1 MHLYLSPPS
10 LFSPTLLVKSRNNS
24 LQSSFNSTEFH
35 TYYLLFSSELTCRYS
50 SISTHTTC
58 FYYPSS
64 MNFTDFEHYYDHSN
78 NSSLAASVR
87 NRTHFLIIY
96 VILSTLLLTTCIV
109 GLYLLC
115 TKRLSSE
122 HIIQLDYT
130 IDPQLAREAAIK
142 LAPEPV

>member
-1 MHLYLSPPS
+1 MHLFLSPPL
-10 LFSPTLLVKSRNNS
+10 LFSPTLFVKSGNSS
-24 LQSSFNSTEFH
+24 LQSSSNSTEFH
-35 TYYLLFSSELTCRYS
+35 TYYLLFSSEPTCRYS
-50 SISTHTTC
+50 SISNHTTC

-64 MNFTDFEHYYDHSN
+64 MNFTDFDHHYDHAN
-78 NSSLAASVR
+78 NSSLAVSVR

-122 HIIQLDYT
+122 HMLQLDYT
-130 IDPQLAREAAIK
+130 IDPQLAREAATK